1 MKFFIFRKK
10 QTNKN
15 KKLIGCVK
23 LLCKTNSVYYLK
35 INAYI
40 VLLSHT
46 TLETIKANDIAVNP
60 IFQGSTKDL
69 FEVKTST
76 LGYQYLINFIF

>member
-1 MKFFIFRKK
+1 M
-10 QTNKN
+10 
-15 KKLIGCVK
+15 CVK

-46 TLETIKANDIAVNP
+46 TLETKKANDIAVNP
-60 IFQGSTKDL
+60 IFQGSTKGL
-69 FEVKTST
+69 FDTYSYKP
-76 LGYQYLINFIF
+76 

>member
-1 MKFFIFRKK
+1 M
-10 QTNKN
+10 
-15 KKLIGCVK
+15 CVK

-46 TLETIKANDIAVNP
+46 TLETKKANDIAVNP
-60 IFQGSTKDL
+60 IFQGSTKGL
-69 FEVKTST
+69 FEVGFIYSKKATKFWEIST
-76 LGYQYLINFIF
+76 IDLTGTT

>member
-1 MKFFIFRKK
+1 M
-10 QTNKN
+10 
-15 KKLIGCVK
+15 CVK

-46 TLETIKANDIAVNP
+46 TLETKKANDIAVNP
-60 IFQGSTKDL
+60 IFQGSSKGL
-69 FEVKTST
+69 
-76 LGYQYLINFIF
+76 LYLQLMQTVQVGTNFNF